1 MRKLQ
6 DLPPDWARFCL
17 GIQSFMEKMLG
28 ESIQGKKFVAA
39 FSGGPDSLALLRI
52 LDFIRT
58 RTGIIVYAVHLNH
71 MLRPEADADERF
83 AKKICMELDIP
94 LKCGRSRVESFARV
108 RNTGLENAGRTIRYR
123 FIRALASAE
132 KADYILTG
140 HQLNDLAED
149 MLMRLCRGT
158 GWPGLSGM
166 TGYDP
171 LRRLVRPLLLTPRKT
186 VLDFLDNIGQEYVL
200 DASNEDR
207 SFLRNKIRMDLIPV
221 LEEISPGFLKSVSG
235 LWKLGGVDREHWQG
249 VLGDVL
255 AGLEDDRYIPG
266 RTLDQLSRAARL
278 RLYKIM
284 LDRLGPG
291 QALLEVLLELDEL
304 WIKGRGSREV
314 WFPGDKFARIVKKGV
329 LFGTRDS

>member
-6 DLPPDWARFCL
+6 DLPPEWARFCL
-17 GIQSFMEKMLG
+17 GIQSFMEKMLDG
-28 ESIQGKKFVAA
+28 SIQGKSFLVA
-39 FSGGPDSLALLRI
+39 FSGGPDSLALLRV
-52 LDFIRT
+52 LDFIRP
-58 RTGIIVYAVHLNH
+58 RTGISISAVHLNH

-83 AKKICMELDIP
+83 AEQVCLELEIP
-94 LKCGRSRVESFARV
+94 LKSGRSRVESFARV
-108 RNTGLENAGRTIRYR
+108 KNTGFENAGRTIRYR
-123 FIRALASAE
+123 FIRALAAAQ
-132 KADYILTG
+132 KTDYILTG

-171 LRRLVRPLLLTPRKT
+171 LRRLIRPLLLTPRKT

-221 LEEISPGFLKSVSG
+221 LEEISPGFLKSVTG
-235 LWKLGGVDREHWQG
+235 LWKLGGIDREHWQG
-249 VLGDVL
+249 VLDDVL
-255 AGLEDDRYIPG
+255 TGLDDDRYIPV
-266 RTLDQLSRAARL
+266 RTLEQLSRAARL
-278 RLYKIM
+278 RLYKKM
-284 LDRLGPG
+284 LDRMGPG

-304 WIKGRGSREV
+304 WFRGQGGREV

-329 LFGTRDS
+329 LFGIRDP